1 MAKEKKE
8 ALKVYESETREWPH
22 FRGSIKS
29 LETLAK
35 HRGSQSWITKSGSIH
50 AYPSN
55 STMKATFRCDSSTLI
70 GSGHVIR
77 CRTLARQL
85 RKEGVESYFVCR
97 NHIGNFNRFINGE
110 LTVYELKA
118 SYKGMPKIMTNVEI

>member
-1 MAKEKKE
+1 MRA
-8 ALKVYESETREWPH
+8 
-22 FRGSIKS
+22 I
-29 LETLAK
+29 
-35 HRGSQSWITKSGSIH
+35 
-50 AYPSN
+50 
-55 STMKATFRCDSSTLI
+55 FRCDSSTLI

-110 LTVYELKA
+110 FTVYELIALKGNTHYNNESKNINI
-118 SYKGMPKIMTNVEI
+118 SYIEWLGVIKKEMH